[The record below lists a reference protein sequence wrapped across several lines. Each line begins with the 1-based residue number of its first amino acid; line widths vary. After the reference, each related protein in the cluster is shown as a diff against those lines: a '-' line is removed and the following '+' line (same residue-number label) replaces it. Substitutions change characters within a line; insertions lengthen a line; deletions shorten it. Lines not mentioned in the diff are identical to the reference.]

1 MPPVIRPHFS
11 YNDPTLAPP
20 EPGKDLVLEVGLIFS
35 RPGIGPKGG
44 GQYGGIPLSVGPTTT
59 LFRRHDGI
67 EMRLP
72 NTDLLLWHT
81 PFLTQAHYRGVT
93 GLNRRPGWEWLTWTL
108 ADHVAYDMAVAA
120 VPAHGVVPVT
130 EEAAAS
136 PLVIVPCGGRK
147 RGEPAPA
154 GALYTG
160 SYHRLCQEAACR
172 LAPLEDIRILSG
184 LHGLL
189 DLDTVVAPYEMRLG
203 SPGSVTADT
212 VHAQAADRGLLGA
225 PDVVVLA
232 GRDYSRI
239 VTAVWP
245 HARTPLAGSRSM
257 GEQLQRL
264 AGIAAGGGLDHIGL
278 HQKSA

>member
-1 MPPVIRPHFS
+1 MIRPHFN
-11 YNDPTLAPP
+11 YRDPTLTPP
-20 EPGKDLVLEVGLIFS
+20 EPGKDLVFAVGLIFS

-81 PFLTQAHYRGVT
+81 PFLTEAHYRGVT
-93 GLNRRPGWEWLTWTL
+93 GLHRRPGWEWLTWTL
-108 ADHVAYDMAVAA
+108 ADHVAYDMAAA
-120 VPAHGVVPVT
+120 AIPAHGVVPVT
-130 EEAAAS
+130 DAGDPP
-136 PLVIVPCGGRK
+136 PLVIVGGGRK
-147 RGEPAPA
+147 RAEPAPA

-160 SYHRLCQEAACR
+160 SYHRLCQEAARR
-172 LAPLEDIRILSG
+172 LAPLESIRILSG

-203 SPGSVTADT
+203 SPGSVTVDT
-212 VHAQAADRGLLGA
+212 VLAQAEDRGLLGA

-232 GRDYSRI
+232 GRDYTRI

-245 HARTPLAGSRSM
+245 LARTPLAGSRSM

-264 AGIAAGGGLDHIGL
+264 AAIAAGGGLDHPGL
-278 HQKSA
+278 HRKSA